1 LNKRER
7 EVLRQQLRKQGR
19 SGPPDAP

>member
-7 EVLRQQLRKQGR
+7 EELRQQLRKQGR
-19 SGPPDAP
+19 NGLPDAP